1 VNKNGELG
9 FIHRFV
15 PSSGSSA
22 TLLLLHGTGGD
33 ENDLLPMGHQL
44 LPEAALL
51 SPRGRVRENGMLR
64 FFRRVAEGVFD
75 LQDLAIQ
82 TEALAEFIKRA
93 ANQYKFDTGQVI
105 AVGYSNGANI
115 AASVMLNEPNLLR
128 GAVLFRPMVPFVPD
142 SRRDLRNVS
151 ALLAAG
157 RRDPIVSPEETSSLA
172 RLFEAG
178 GALVSIHW
186 HNGGHELGND
196 DLAAAKEWLEL
207 WPPAT

>member
-1 VNKNGELG
+1 MNKNGELG

-33 ENDLLPMGHQL
+33 ENDLLPIGHQL

-51 SPRGRVRENGMLR
+51 SPRGRVRENGMPR

-115 AASVMLNEPNLLR
+115 AASVMLTEPNLLR

-142 SRRDLRNVS
+142 SPRDLRNVS

-157 RRDPIVSPEETSSLA
+157 RRDPIVPPEQTSALA